1 MLVFWKTFRSYYIN
15 DSLWK
20 HPWFVLDRVA
30 TLKTSL
36 VYVKS
41 ELSIRKKSFMAW
53 QFTKMNRGNL
63 DMVREMQFE
72 TSRPG
77 DQYTENIVKCPLSDL
92 AYI

>member
-1 MLVFWKTFRSYYIN
+1 
-15 DSLWK
+15 
-20 HPWFVLDRVA
+20 
-30 TLKTSL
+30 
-36 VYVKS
+36 
-41 ELSIRKKSFMAW
+41 MAW

-63 DMVREMQFE
+63 DMVREMQCE